1 MRKGIILFLLLVFGI
16 CFETYAT
23 VINPAPFI
31 AASAAANASAAA
43 SRRRMHENKYH
54 NGPIAYYTEE
64 TTLYSKH
71 NDTLYKNNKY
81 IKRNNILYVDTYL
94 IKNYYYK
101 MDPDKCVI
109 STEKSLINSREATED
124 EIKNRRFYAEILIG
138 TLLIIIAITI
148 AIIILVKIFNKDDE
162 YELLE
167 GCENITYLDH

>member
-1 MRKGIILFLLLVFGI
+1 MRKGIILFLLLVFGV
-16 CFETYAT
+16 CFEAYAT

-43 SRRRMHENKYH
+43 ALRRREHEDRYH
-54 NGPIAYYTEE
+54 NGPLTYYSEKIE
-64 TTLYSKH
+64 RFE
-71 NDTLYKNNKY
+71 
-81 IKRNNILYVDTYL
+81 KRKILYVNTYL
-94 IKNYYYK
+94 KKYYYYQI
-101 MDPDKCVI
+101 DPDKCIQYV
-109 STEKSLINSREATED
+109 ECELIKSREATED

-167 GCENITYLDH
+167 GCENITYLDY

>member
-16 CFETYAT
+16 CFEAHTT

-54 NGPIAYYTEE
+54 NGPITYYTEKIE
-64 TTLYSKH
+64 RFEKRK
-71 NDTLYKNNKY
+71 DTFY
-81 IKRNNILYVDTYL
+81 IEHEFEKRKILYVNTYL
-94 IKNYYYK
+94 KKYYYYQI
-101 MDPDKCVI
+101 DPDKCIQYV
-109 STEKSLINSREATED
+109 ECELIKSREATKD

-167 GCENITYLDH
+167 GCENITYLDY